1 MTGPEESSSGGVTA
15 GGSGGSTDGPVAG
28 VPGARRTRSGAGK
41 VLVALYATFAVAA
54 TSRAGYQLLAKGEE
68 APLAYALS
76 ALAAVVYVLATV
88 GLAVDR
94 PWARRLA
101 WAAVGTEAAGVLLV
115 GTYSL
120 LRPQD
125 FPDPTVW
132 SDYGLGYLLVPL
144 VLPFVGLWWLR
155 RTRAEPT
162 RS

>member
-1 MTGPEESSSGGVTA
+1 MTGQD
-15 GGSGGSTDGPVAG
+15 STDVAG
-28 VPGARRTRSGAGK
+28 RGRGRVAPGSARPARSTRSGAGK

-54 TSRAGYQLLAKGEE
+54 TSRAGYQLLAKGDE
-68 APLAYALS
+68 APLAYGLS
-76 ALAAVVYVLATV
+76 AVAAVVYVLATV

-101 WAAVGTEAAGVLLV
+101 WVAVGTEAVGVLLV

-125 FPDPTVW
+125 FPEPTVW
-132 SDYGLGYLLVPL
+132 SDYGLGYLLIPL

-155 RTRAEPT
+155 RTRGGLS

>member
-1 MTGPEESSSGGVTA
+1 MSGVARSGGPAHEAARPT
-15 GGSGGSTDGPVAG
+15 TPRGP
-28 VPGARRTRSGAGK
+28 RSTRSGAGK

-68 APLAYALS
+68 APLAYGLS

-101 WAAVGTEAAGVLLV
+101 WVAVGTEAVGVLVV

-120 LRPQD
+120 LRPQA

-132 SDYGLGYLLVPL
+132 SEYGLGYLLVPL
-144 VLPFVGLWWLR
+144 VLPSVGLWWLR
-155 RTRAEPT
+155 RTRAPAGPGVT
-162 RS
+162 GG

>member
-1 MTGPEESSSGGVTA
+1 MTGQSGA
-15 GGSGGSTDGPVAG
+15 RTDGATG
-28 VPGARRTRSGAGK
+28 STRSGAGK

-54 TSRAGYQLLAKGEE
+54 TSRAGYQLLAKGDE
-68 APLAYALS
+68 APLAYGLS
-76 ALAAVVYVLATV
+76 AVAAVVYVVATV

-101 WAAVGTEAAGVLLV
+101 WLAVGTEAVGVLVV

-132 SDYGLGYLLVPL
+132 SDYGLGYVLIPL

-155 RTRAEPT
+155 RTGRPSGATAPAPP
-162 RS
+162 S

>member
-1 MTGPEESSSGGVTA
+1 VSDVTGTA
-15 GGSGGSTDGPVAG
+15 RGRRASPSTRA
-28 VPGARRTRSGAGK
+28 GAGK
-41 VLVALYATFAVAA
+41 VLVALYGTFAVAA

-68 APLAYALS
+68 APVAYGLS
-76 ALAAVVYVLATV
+76 AVAAVVYVLATV

-120 LRPQD
+120 VRPED

-132 SDYGLGYLLVPL
+132 SQYGLGYVLVPL

-155 RTRAEPT
+155 RTRAP
-162 RS
+162 SG

>member
-1 MTGPEESSSGGVTA
+1 MTGD
-15 GGSGGSTDGPVAG
+15 GSGRD
-28 VPGARRTRSGAGK
+28 PGLPAPPRAARAGAGK

-68 APLAYALS
+68 APLAYGLS
-76 ALAAVVYVLATV
+76 AVAAVVYVLATV

-101 WAAVGTEAAGVLLV
+101 WVSVGTEAAGVLVV

-120 LRPQD
+120 LRPES

-132 SDYGLGYLLVPL
+132 SQYGLGYLLVPL
-144 VLPFVGLWWLR
+144 VLPFLGLWWLR
-155 RTRAEPT
+155 RTGVDDRT
-162 RS
+162 S